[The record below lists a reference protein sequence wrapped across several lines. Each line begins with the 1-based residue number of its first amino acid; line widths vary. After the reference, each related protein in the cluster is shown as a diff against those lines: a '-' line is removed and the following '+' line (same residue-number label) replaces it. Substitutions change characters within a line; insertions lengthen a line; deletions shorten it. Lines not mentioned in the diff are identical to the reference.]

1 MAGDGELGPA
11 GGEGMTTRSGGQPG
25 FVGLA
30 RRTRQALVLPEFL
43 PAHRTEVARCACRL
57 LAGEWEAACAD
68 ERLVDFVVGVV
79 EAVDEVLA
87 SAESSAILP
96 PDLVERAEA
105 EAASWLVDFLADGG
119 GAPDRDLLVKLSD
132 PSRSGETDQPI
143 DALLFVLARQ
153 VSRALAQAM
162 ATRAGLAGRPTTSRA

>member
-1 MAGDGELGPA
+1 
-11 GGEGMTTRSGGQPG
+11 MTTRSGGQPG

-30 RRTRQALVLPEFL
+30 RRTRQALGLPEFL
-43 PAHRTEVARCACRL
+43 PAHRTEVALHACRL

-68 ERLVDFVVGVV
+68 ERLIDFVVGVV
-79 EAVDEVLA
+79 EAVDEFVA
-87 SAESSAILP
+87 AAESSHTLP

-119 GAPDRDLLVKLSD
+119 GAPDRDLLVKLSQ
-132 PSRSGETDQPI
+132 PSRAGQADQPI

-153 VSRALAQAM
+153 VSRALAREM
-162 ATRAGLAGRPTTSRA
+162 AARAGPAGRSTSSHA

>member
-1 MAGDGELGPA
+1 
-11 GGEGMTTRSGGQPG
+11 MTTRSGGQPG

-30 RRTRQALVLPEFL
+30 RRTRQALGLPEFL
-43 PAHRTEVARCACRL
+43 PADRTDVARHACRL

-79 EAVDEVLA
+79 EAVDEFVA
-87 SAESSAILP
+87 TAESSAILP

-119 GAPDRDLLVKLSD
+119 GAPDRDLLVKLSQ
-132 PSRSGETDQPI
+132 PAANGETDQPI

-153 VSRALAQAM
+153 VSRALARAM
-162 ATRAGLAGRPTTSRA
+162 AARAGPAGRSTSSRT

>member
-1 MAGDGELGPA
+1 
-11 GGEGMTTRSGGQPG
+11 MTTRSGGQPG

-119 GAPDRDLLVKLSD
+119 GAIRRPR
-132 PSRSGETDQPI
+132 PRSSHVEVPWGACWAPPM
-143 DALLFVLARQ
+143 
-153 VSRALAQAM
+153 VS
-162 ATRAGLAGRPTTSRA
+162 TTTSV